1 MATTSDLFVGAVLK
15 IDGNLCD
22 VLEFQHRTPGN
33 LRAFYQVKM
42 RNLRSGK
49 SFELRFRSGEE
60 LQFVELET
68 KKLQYLYH
76 NGDDYMFMDTDNY
89 EQFPV
94 AAEALGEKA
103 GFLKE
108 GEMVSIDFNGHD
120 VIRVDVP
127 NFVELAVTD
136 TEPGIRG
143 DTAQGA
149 TKPATVE
156 TGAKVQ
162 VPLFINVGDV
172 LKIDTRTAQYLERV
186 KAVQS

>member
-60 LQFVELET
+60 LQFVDLET

-94 AAEALGEKA
+94 SAESLGDKA

-120 VIRVDVP
+120 VVRVDVP

-143 DTAQGA
+143 DTATGA

-156 TGAKVQ
+156 SGAKVQ

-172 LKIDTRTAQYLERV
+172 LKIDTRNGVYLERV
-186 KAVQS
+186 KATS

>member
-15 IDGNLCD
+15 VDGNLCD

-33 LRAFYQVKM
+33 LRAFFQVKM

-68 KKLQYLYH
+68 KKLQFLYH
-76 NGDDYMFMDTDNY
+76 NGDDYMFMDTDTY
-89 EQFPV
+89 DQFPV
-94 AAEALGEKA
+94 DAVALSDKA
-103 GFLKE
+103 GLLKE

-120 VIRVDVP
+120 VIRVDLP
-127 NFVELAVTD
+127 NFVELLVTE

-156 TGAKVQ
+156 TGATVQ

-172 LKIDTRTAQYLERV
+172 LRIDTRTKGYLERV
-186 KAVQS
+186 KATA